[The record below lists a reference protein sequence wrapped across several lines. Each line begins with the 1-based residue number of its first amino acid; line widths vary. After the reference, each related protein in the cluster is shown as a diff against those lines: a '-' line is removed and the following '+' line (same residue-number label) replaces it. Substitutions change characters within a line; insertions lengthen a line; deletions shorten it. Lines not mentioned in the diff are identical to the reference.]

1 MDDSSPAGA
10 GLPRPMSVGEILDR
24 AVSTYVRRC
33 LPLFVILAITVVPVA
48 LLQLAV
54 APGFAHMSELFAEM
68 NRLPVSDTIDRNR
81 LLTEALGSINGASI
95 FALFIL
101 WPFILFPL
109 TRNAIYTY
117 ADGVL
122 ESAPVSI
129 GAAYRASFAR
139 WVGQIVVA
147 LGYFSIALMIGIVA
161 FIAFVVVGS
170 VVFIAAGRGTASG
183 IALLIVMIPFA
194 LVLLLGFALVNV
206 AFELSSVSVAL
217 EENNPIRA
225 MGNGWRRAFDRALR
239 RRTIGV
245 ALAYA
250 AVELV
255 GSTALLAVSALLQ
268 ALTHVALLQAV
279 VSAIGQIVIAGVLGV
294 FMVVYARDVR
304 LRREGYDLL
313 RAASEPAPAT

>member
-1 MDDSSPAGA
+1 MRLAAIDT
-10 GLPRPMSVGEILDR
+10 
-24 AVSTYVRRC
+24 ST
-33 LPLFVILAITVVPVA
+33 
-48 LLQLAV
+48 
-54 APGFAHMSELFAEM
+54 
-68 NRLPVSDTIDRNR
+68 
-81 LLTEALGSINGASI
+81 ALGSI
-95 FALFIL
+95 ALIGLPELLREFGEYRY
-101 WPFILFPL
+101 LF
-109 TRNAIYTY
+109 Y
-117 ADGVL
+117 G
-122 ESAPVSI
+122 
-129 GAAYRASFAR
+129 
-139 WVGQIVVA
+139 
-147 LGYFSIALMIGIVA
+147 
-161 FIAFVVVGS
+161 
-170 VVFIAAGRGTASG
+170 
-183 IALLIVMIPFA
+183 ALLIVMIPFA